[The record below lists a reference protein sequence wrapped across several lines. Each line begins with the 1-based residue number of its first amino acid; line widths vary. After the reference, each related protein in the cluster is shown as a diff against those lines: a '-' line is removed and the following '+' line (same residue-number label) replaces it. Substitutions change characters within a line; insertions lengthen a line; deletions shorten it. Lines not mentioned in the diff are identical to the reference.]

1 MVERAATSQGVRFRG
16 NANNTWDSAR
26 DVNSNNSVVNC
37 NANNGGSAQR
47 LKGFVVVA
55 RSAEYIRRGSNLRL
69 PTKAAAMPLMPK
81 MLKHLQK

>member
-47 LKGFVVVA
+47 LTKTTC
-55 RSAEYIRRGSNLRL
+55 RRGQECRIYK
-69 PTKAAAMPLMPK
+69 TW
-81 MLKHLQK
+81 Q